1 MILIKIALILIF
13 TVAVLVIS
21 LSDKYRTHKR
31 MLLFALYISA
41 IILIV
46 SPSIADTIAGWF
58 SIQYGSDLA
67 VYLSIA
73 ILVMFGAVNF
83 ARGFR
88 QSKITTTIIRELA
101 IKDVKIT

>member
-1 MILIKIALILIF
+1 MIFIKIALILIF
-13 TVAVLVIS
+13 TVAVLVVT
-21 LSDKYRTHKR
+21 LSDKYKTYKR

-41 IILIV
+41 IIVIV
-46 SPSIADTIAGWF
+46 SPSIADTVAGWF

-73 ILVMFGAVNF
+73 VLVMFGAVNF
-83 ARGFR
+83 ARSQK

>member
-1 MILIKIALILIF
+1 MILIKIALILTF
-13 TVAVLVIS
+13 TIAVLVIS

-31 MLLFALYISA
+31 MLLLGLYLTAVIM
-41 IILIV
+41 IV
-46 SPSIADTIAGWF
+46 SPSLADTVAGWF

-73 ILVMFGAVNF
+73 ILVMFGAVNY
-83 ARGFR
+83 ARSYK
-88 QSKITTTIIRELA
+88 QSRLTTILIREFA